1 MTAQTVQGLS
11 ACSVAFAVRLTCS
24 MISENVMIWVLSG
37 ALSVR
42 VVEKDS
48 EEEEDPGDDDKEIE
62 G

>member
-1 MTAQTVQGLS
+1 
-11 ACSVAFAVRLTCS
+11 